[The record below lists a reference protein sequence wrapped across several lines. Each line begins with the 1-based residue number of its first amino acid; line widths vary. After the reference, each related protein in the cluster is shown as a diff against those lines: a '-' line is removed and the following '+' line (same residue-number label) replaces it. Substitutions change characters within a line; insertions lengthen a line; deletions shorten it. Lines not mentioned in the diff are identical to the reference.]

1 EKGAVAVRSRL
12 AGLGIELAGERRVAH
27 ETEALAAALATVPG
41 DMVLILTASATS
53 DRGDVGPAALLAG
66 GGRLTRFGM
75 PVDPGNLLF
84 LGDLGARPVIG
95 LPGCARSPKLNGADW
110 VLHRVAAGRTPD
122 AEGIGAMGV
131 GGLLKEIPA
140 RPQPRGTARAAPRP
154 AAGRPRITALLL
166 AAGSSRRMGARDK
179 LIEDVAGQPMIAA
192 TARALAASGADE
204 VLVVLRPGDAARRA
218 ALSGVEGLRVIENPR
233 SEAGMGTSLAYAI
246 RAVPAEADGALI
258 ALADMPDLTAADH
271 DRLMAAFDPAEGREI
286 VRALGADGTPGH
298 PVLFGRRFFEPLSLL
313 EGDEGARGLLREH
326 RDFVAEVR
334 LPGRRALVDLDT
346 PEALQ
351 AWRDRHLGETLP
363 ESVET

>member
-1 EKGAVAVRSRL
+1 
-12 AGLGIELAGERRVAH
+12 
-27 ETEALAAALATVPG
+27 
-41 DMVLILTASATS
+41 
-53 DRGDVGPAALLAG
+53 
-66 GGRLTRFGM
+66 
-75 PVDPGNLLF
+75 
-84 LGDLGARPVIG
+84 
-95 LPGCARSPKLNGADW
+95 
-110 VLHRVAAGRTPD
+110 
-122 AEGIGAMGV
+122 
-131 GGLLKEIPA
+131 
-140 RPQPRGTARAAPRP
+140 TARAAPRP

-166 AAGSSRRMGARDK
+166 AAGSSRRMGGRDK

-204 VLVVLRPGDAARRA
+204 VLVVLRPGDTARRA
-218 ALSGVEGLRVIENPR
+218 ALSGVERLRVIENPR
-233 SEAGMGTSLAYAI
+233 SAAGMGTSLACAI
-246 RAVPAEADGALI
+246 RAVSAEADGALI

-334 LPGRRALVDLDT
+334 LAGRRALVDLDT

-351 AWRDRHLGETLP
+351 AWRDRHRGETLP
-363 ESVET
+363 ESVDT